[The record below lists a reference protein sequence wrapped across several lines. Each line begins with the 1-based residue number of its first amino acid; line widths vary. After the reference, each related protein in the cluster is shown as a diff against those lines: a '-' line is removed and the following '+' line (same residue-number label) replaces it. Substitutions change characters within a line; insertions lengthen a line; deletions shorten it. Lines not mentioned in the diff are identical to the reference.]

1 MTSDANQD
9 PVGPPTPSFPA
20 HHVVGVVKDFEEGE
34 QVLQALR
41 NAGHAEEQIHL
52 IPSQEVVE
60 GIQGR
65 MQDPNLVRKWLHQLG
80 TTSDQ
85 GYAGQIYLERARQ
98 GWQLLA
104 VYASTAE
111 QADQIAHLLST
122 HHVSLMKYFGPWG
135 ITDLRI

>member
-1 MTSDANQD
+1 
-9 PVGPPTPSFPA
+9 
-20 HHVVGVVKDFEEGE
+20 VVGVVKDLQEGE
-34 QVLQALR
+34 QALQALR
-41 NAGHAEEQIHL
+41 AAGHAEDQLHL

-65 MQDPNLVRKWLHQLG
+65 MQDPNPVRKWLHQLG

-98 GWQLLA
+98 GWLLLA

-111 QADQIAHLLST
+111 QAEQIAHLLST
-122 HHVSLMKYFGPWG
+122 SQVSLMKYFSPWG
-135 ITDLRI
+135 ITDLHV